1 MSPRAIAWLLALFL
15 VLALIVSGA
24 PHEMSTASSRRALA
38 EAGQSG
44 EPLGCCSGGRGAGS
58 QQQRCPR
65 QKCPPPRGR

>member
-1 MSPRAIAWLLALFL
+1 MSSRAIAWLLALFV

-24 PHEMSTASSRRALA
+24 PHDMSTASSPRRALA
-38 EAGQSG
+38 EAG
-44 EPLGCCSGGRGAGS
+44 PLGCCSGGRVAGS